1 MAVRESRQ
9 TFQHVAGQIDVTAPR
24 SPLSGTRTP
33 APVSTPDLAAYG
45 VQPGYRDGWGVD
57 RDLPDTT
64 ATALA
69 EHFAGHPMPV
79 PALIATPGRFHPE
92 LVGDITYEDGTVVAV
107 AGIVDRDGYHV
118 LHSPSGSRRLVIAAP
133 EYLPQP
139 RRQWGFAV

>member
-9 TFQHVAGQIDVTAPR
+9 TLEQVVGHIDVTAQR
-24 SPLSGTRTP
+24 SPLSATRAP

-57 RDLPDTT
+57 RGLLEVT

-69 EHFAGHPMPV
+69 EHFAGRPMPV

-92 LVGDITYEDGTVVAV
+92 LVGEITYEDGTVAPV

-118 LHSPSGSRRLVIAAP
+118 LHSPSGSRRVGSRR
-133 EYLPQP
+133 PQYP
-139 RRQWGFAV
+139 PH